1 MFRSI
6 FTISFYISLSRILG
20 FIRDILIAQFVGV
33 SMLSDAFFAAFRL
46 PNFFRRVFAEGA
58 FNSAFVPIF
67 IEKLQ
72 DKKTDSGNP
81 HRGANA
87 SARSPLNKGESDE
100 IFFARNIFSILF
112 YTLLIFTI
120 ILQIFMPFFMK
131 ILFPGF
137 FTDPE
142 KSSMLINLSRITIFY
157 LIFISLV
164 SLCSGILNSLNKFA
178 VPASSPIILNGTL
191 IASIFVFGSVTP
203 NYAYALSWGVFVA
216 GILQF
221 LWLFFFTIKSGFL
234 LYPKFPKINSD
245 IKKFFRKLGP
255 GIIGANVMQINLLV
269 DSIFA
274 SMIAGAVSY
283 LYYSDRINQ
292 LPLAMIGIAI
302 GIALL
307 PALSRKIKLGE
318 NDEAIKLQNM
328 ALEVGL
334 ILVIPATL
342 ALTVLAYPIIS
353 TLFERGKFTSDE
365 SFFVANALMFYSFG
379 LPSYVLVKVMEPAFF
394 SRGDT
399 KSPMKI
405 AFVCLINNAVLN
417 VIFSAL
423 NFGYVGIVLA
433 SVISTYLNLTL
444 LITGLIRKKHF
455 YFEKTFPKKLL
466 LILIPSFMMALTL
479 FLLRE
484 YFAQDDSLNKII
496 ELTIMIIVGLL
507 IYGISS
513 YLSGSLNIL
522 LKSHLTHRKKNDI
535 LPSA

>member
-1 MFRSI
+1 MLRSV
-6 FTISFYISLSRILG
+6 FTISFYISISRIFG
-20 FIRDILIAQFVGV
+20 FIRDILIAQYLGV
-33 SMLSDAFFAAFRL
+33 SLLSDAFFAAFRL

-72 DKKTDSGNP
+72 DKT
-81 HRGANA
+81 ANNDEKRFA
-87 SARSPLNKGESDE
+87 QNVFSA
-100 IFFARNIFSILF
+100 LF
-112 YTLLIFTI
+112 YVLLIFTI
-120 ILQIFMPFFMK
+120 LFQIFMPFLMK

-142 KSSMLINLSRITIFY
+142 KSELLVNLSRITIFY

-191 IASIFVFGSVTP
+191 IASIFLFGTIAE

-221 LWLFFFTIKSGFL
+221 LWLFYFTAKAGFL
-234 LYPKFPKINSD
+234 LFPKFPKLNPD
-245 IKKFFRKLGP
+245 IKKFFRKLLP
-255 GIIGANVMQINLLV
+255 GIIGANVMQINLLL

-283 LYYSDRINQ
+283 LYYADRINQ

-307 PALSRKIKLGE
+307 PALSRKIKAAEFDG
-318 NDEAIKLQNM
+318 AIKLQNL

-342 ALTVLAYPIIS
+342 ALTVLAHPIIS
-353 TLFERGKFTSDE
+353 SLFERGKFTADE
-365 SFFVANALMFYSFG
+365 SLFVSRALLFYSFG

-399 KSPMKI
+399 KTPMNI
-405 AFVCLINNAVLN
+405 AITCLLSNALLN
-417 VIFSAL
+417 GIFFAL
-423 NFGYVGIVLA
+423 SFGYVGIILA
-433 SVISTYLNLTL
+433 SVFSTYLNLTM
-444 LITGLIRKKHF
+444 LITKLISKKHF
-455 YFEKTFPKKLL
+455 CFEKNFHKKLL
-466 LILIPSFMMALTL
+466 RILIPSVLMAISL
-479 FLLRE
+479 FVMRE
-484 YFAQDDSLNKII
+484 FFAQSFAFDRVV
-496 ELTIMIIVGLL
+496 ELIIMITLGLL

-513 YLSGSLNIL
+513 YLSGSLDIL
-522 LKSHLTHRKKNDI
+522 LKSNFLRRKKHDSVPN
-535 LPSA
+535 A